1 LFDFNSTGGRAHGDL
16 GCDDGSGI
24 LAMFALQR
32 SFKPFSDVLIGALV
46 GDVVGVVG
54 SAVVGTMVS
63 DTDGDSGGG
72 CGGGGG
78 AASAVVCMVAFAEFE
93 ILVELANGSCLLLAA
108 PAIADGW
115 VVSQK
120 VFCRVVSDLVIF
132 NCRAGI
138 LKSICRVL
146 QDGQRERLNFR
157 HPQRQYANNWSW
169 SCVGR
174 RPSRVIWL
182 LT

>member
-1 LFDFNSTGGRAHGDL
+1 
-16 GCDDGSGI
+16 
-24 LAMFALQR
+24 M
-32 SFKPFSDVLIGALV
+32 IGALV
-46 GDVVGVVG
+46 GDVVGIVT
-54 SAVVGTMVS
+54 SAIVETMVS
-63 DTDGDSGGG
+63 EADGDG
-72 CGGGGG
+72 
-78 AASAVVCMVAFAEFE
+78 SAVVCMVAFAELKV
-93 ILVELANGSCLLLAA
+93 LVELVNGCWLLVA

-120 VFCRVVSDLVIF
+120 VLCRVVSDLVIF

-146 QDGQRERLNFR
+146 QDGQREPLSFR

-174 RPSRVIWL
+174 RPSRVM
-182 LT
+182 